1 MRAILLLILSSSVL
15 LYASCERQKT
25 TAQEIAEQNEADI
38 LAYIEEENIDATR
51 HESGIYYFIREEGSG
66 AQPNSFS
73 QVQVSLTSF
82 LLDGT
87 VVEQADT
94 NNLKEI
100 NLAQTSI
107 TGLRI
112 GLPLIKEEGEILLL
126 LPARSWNRNA
136 REVLAYDLKLHRV
149 N

>member
-15 LYASCERQKT
+15 LYASCERQKS
-25 TAQEIAEQNEADI
+25 TAQEIAEENETDI
-38 LAYIEEENIDATR
+38 LTYIEEENIDATR

-66 AQPNSFS
+66 TQPNSFS
-73 QVQVSLTSF
+73 QVQISFTSF

-100 NLAQTSI
+100 NLAQPRIS
-107 TGLRI
+107 GLRI

-126 LPARSWNRNA
+126 LPARMWNRNA